1 MILEY
6 LAPVLLLIGMVAFI
20 IVAWK
25 IVDNT

>member
-6 LAPVLLLIGMVAFI
+6 LPHALLVGVIIAFVV
-20 IVAWK
+20 VAWK

>member
-6 LAPVLLLIGMVAFI
+6 LPHAMMIAAVVAFI
-20 IVAWK
+20 VVAWK

>member
-6 LAPVLLLIGMVAFI
+6 LAPALAIVAMATFVV
-20 IVAWK
+20 VAWK

>member
-6 LAPVLLLIGMVAFI
+6 LAPVLLIIDMVAFI
-20 IVAWK
+20 VVAWK

>member
-1 MILEY
+1 MVLEY
-6 LAPVLLLIGMVAFI
+6 LAPALIVVGMIAFV